1 MQRINVEEGW
11 GKKKEGSKEERRLTS
26 FTSVPAERSFFIEK
40 GQAGKASAKTFG
52 QHIHIDIDICIYY
65 SSILDQKRKGFGRVW
80 GFS

>member
-1 MQRINVEEGW
+1 
-11 GKKKEGSKEERRLTS
+11 
-26 FTSVPAERSFFIEK
+26 VPAERSFFIEK
-40 GQAGKASAKTFG
+40 GQASKASAKTFG